1 MTENL
6 TISNAPP
13 EHPGMNFALLR
24 QEGIKHIERLGG
36 KLWTDYN
43 THDPGITIL
52 EQLCYAITD
61 LSYRLDFE
69 MKDLLAPAPGEKTG
83 ENRKQF
89 FTAREILTVNPLTI
103 NDYRKLLIDIDGV
116 KNAWVKPIK
125 NSQPPIYYDSLLH
138 TLTFEA
144 SKRTKQV
151 NLNGIYRV
159 LIEK

>member
-1 MTENL
+1 MTEYL

-24 QEGIKHIERLGG
+24 EEGIKHIERLAG

-61 LSYRLDFE
+61 LSYRLNFE
-69 MKDLLAPAPGEKTG
+69 MKDLLAPVPG

-89 FTAREILTVNPLTI
+89 FSAREIMTVNPLTI
-103 NDYRKLLIDIDGV
+103 NDYRQLLIDLDGV
-116 KNAWVKPIK
+116 KNA
-125 NSQPPIYYDSLLH
+125 
-138 TLTFEA
+138 
-144 SKRTKQV
+144 
-151 NLNGIYRV
+151 
-159 LIEK
+159 